1 MASVLWSLFLTVIF
15 FGIVAFLGKVEYWF
29 RSGYISFTGLSQL
42 DRRTRLSFAVM
53 FGLQIIGCVSIF
65 MIGWFLTA
73 ATGALDIMDY
83 DPPGLTESC
92 NLLPIVFPLTLVT
105 YLSYPKVKGRK
116 WAKGFLI
123 FIAILNFIFA
133 IQLGIFLLPWLF

>member
-1 MASVLWSLFLTVIF
+1 MASVFWSLFLTIIF
-15 FGIVAFLGKVEYWF
+15 FGIVALLGKVEYWL
-29 RSGYISFTGLSQL
+29 RSGYITFTDLSQL
-42 DRRTRLSFAVM
+42 ELRIRLSFAAM
-53 FGLQIIGCVSIF
+53 FGVQIIGCVSIF
-65 MIGWFLTA
+65 VIGWFLYMA
-73 ATGALDIMDY
+73 SGALDIMDY

-92 NLLPIVFPLTLVT
+92 NLLPIVFPLTLIT
-105 YLSYPKVKGRK
+105 YLGYPRVKGQK